1 MHKLAPLAALGALCV
16 SLAQFLYFAFGLC
29 PNSGGGG
36 TRPPRP
42 TPELHYSM
50 FMSSVSFVS
59 FVLRD
64 IYFHIKILLDFLYIA
79 ILSQS
84 YIKTM
89 RA

>member
-1 MHKLAPLAALGALCV
+1 
-16 SLAQFLYFAFGLC
+16 
-29 PNSGGGG
+29 
-36 TRPPRP
+36 
-42 TPELHYSM
+42 LHYSM

-64 IYFHIKILLDFLYIA
+64 IYFHIKILLDFLDIA